1 MDTCTNNCDSSYGR
15 THTRPTHSALMHH
28 FCKDEARRLT
38 GQLSPIMLLAPYSTR
53 CISLIASWTLSIRNK
68 VDDKFATS
76 GSFCCSNFRARARA
90 RDSFCVCKINTLGKK
105 TRPNCRFGIEGHGLT
120 SRWIA
125 IEVIHRCTATKNLS
139 SMTRLS
145 IPSPSRDPLRIASVT
160 RTSQLKRTVN
170 ASVYHIH
177 QTEDGKRVKKR
188 LTSPLPRRVAKG
200 WRCPLEC
207 SPRSALAQKCIFFR
221 RDIDE
226 LTISADMG

>member
-1 MDTCTNNCDSSYGR
+1 MHTRANNCDSSYGR
-15 THTRPTHSALMHH
+15 THTWPTRSALMHH

-68 VDDKFATS
+68 VNDKDAAS
-76 GSFCCSNFRARARA
+76 GSFCRSNFRAR
-90 RDSFCVCKINTLGKK
+90 DLLCVRKINTLGKK
-105 TRPNCRFGIEGHGLT
+105 TRPNCRFGIEGRGLT

-188 LTSPLPRRVAKG
+188 LTSPLLRRVAKG

-207 SPRSALAQKCIFFR
+207 SPPECARSKMHFFQAWYWWT
-221 RDIDE
+221 DN
-226 LTISADMG
+226 